1 MANKRRVP
9 SPVNGQIL
17 PEGKPFT
24 PGEKAREC
32 ARKGGQRSA
41 QVRRERADL
50 RRQAS
55 MWLEENVST
64 DKNGNPLTGAELMIR
79 VAVREMSKGNPK
91 FWELLRDTAGFKP
104 VDKVM
109 VADVDQSVV
118 NEVETMV
125 KEASASD
132 L

>member
-1 MANKRRVP
+1 MADMRRVP
-9 SPVNGQIL
+9 SPVNGQVL
-17 PEGKPFT
+17 PEGKPFKQ
-24 PGEKAREC
+24 GEKQREIAR
-32 ARKGGQRSA
+32 RGGKRSVE
-41 QVRRERADL
+41 VRRQRADL
-50 RRQAS
+50 RRQAAI
-55 MWLEENVST
+55 WLEENVST
-64 DKNGNPLTGAELMIR
+64 DKNGNPLTGAELMIK

-125 KEASASD
+125 KEAGASD